1 MSYDVRYACM
11 SFLHLKQSN
20 NPVIMSMRLLL
31 LVVLVSSSSG
41 MHVTTTAST
50 FMSDSLSSS
59 PPSPKNSSTKMT
71 LMSILQEQ
79 QQNTSIEQQQEKITS
94 PNINDNNTSSN
105 SGEKNIPSAESI
117 YKSESMVL
125 PTSAGSFVI
134 LIPNE
139 AHESW
144 QDERHKLITDKNSYY
159 VPRNLIIPQG
169 TSIEFLN
176 ADAPWDTP
184 HPHTIEIIDSRN
196 LNVVYNTGILNYTNS
211 SQPKELPVRNYTI
224 IDKEY
229 EATEG
234 TISVTNQK
242 SNGNLVVGGFYTP
255 TNQVENNTDNDGGI
269 HPGSLDYYRKEFP
282 RNGFRILSEYN
293 FTYATCDY
301 CLGEYWPDNK
311 TGEHTLVIFA
321 TEQALSEALIK
332 LKKLAKDNVYV

>member
-1 MSYDVRYACM
+1 M
-11 SFLHLKQSN
+11 SFLCCLKKSN
-20 NPVIMSMRLLL
+20 NPVIMSIMTLLL
-31 LVVLVSSSSG
+31 MMILLVPFSLF
-41 MHVTTTAST
+41 VTTSA
-50 FMSDSLSSS
+50 FGLDIISS
-59 PPSPKNSSTKMT
+59 PTQENSRM
-71 LMSILQEQ
+71 MSMGILHQASLEQ
-79 QQNTSIEQQQEKITS
+79 QQQTASPSI
-94 PNINDNNTSSN
+94 NNSSN
-105 SGEKNIPSAESI
+105 SDESIPTAESV
-117 YKSESMVL
+117 YKTESMAL
-125 PTSAGSFVI
+125 PTSVGSFVI
-134 LIPNE
+134 LVVNE

-144 QDERHKLITDKNSYY
+144 QDEKHKLITDKNSYY
-159 VPRNLIIPQG
+159 VPRNLIIPQE
-169 TSIEFLN
+169 TNISFLN

-184 HPHTIEIIDSRN
+184 HPQTIEVTDSKN
-196 LNVVYNTGILNYTNS
+196 GNAIYKTGIMNYTNS
-211 SQPKELPVRNYTI
+211 SQPTVLSVGNYTI
-224 IDKEY
+224 VNTQY
-229 EATEG
+229 EATKG